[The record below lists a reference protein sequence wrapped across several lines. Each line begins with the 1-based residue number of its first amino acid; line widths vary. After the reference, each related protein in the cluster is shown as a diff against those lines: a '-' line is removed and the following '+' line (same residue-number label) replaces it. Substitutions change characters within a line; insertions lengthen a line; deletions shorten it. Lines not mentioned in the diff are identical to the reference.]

1 MSNSKFTFL
10 VWALAFAGMIAQ
22 QFSFAQPSNEGNIG
36 RKWLDVNYAGDTLT
50 GHRLDIF
57 LPAEGEGPYPVV
69 VAIAGSAF
77 FSDNSK
83 GRAFGIGKPLLEYGF
98 AVVATNHRSSRKSIF
113 PAQINDIKGVVRF
126 LRANASKYSLDTSF
140 IGITGNSSGGH
151 LSAMM
156 GTSGGVGQYSAGDK
170 TRSIE
175 GAVGGN
181 AGESSRVDA
190 VVDWYGPTAFQK
202 MDSCGST
209 MAHDAPD
216 SPESVLVGGPIQEND
231 DLCALAG
238 PITYVDQN
246 DPPFLIIHG
255 DADPLVPHCQS
266 VLLYEALKRAG
277 VESEMITVPGG
288 GHGGAWEEGY
298 KEKMVSFFVKARDK
312 KRAALK
318 PKGLELPPL
327 FSDHAVLQQNTKAA
341 VWGKAAP
348 NTEITI
354 SGSWGEAATA
364 LSDSEGNWQAAIQT
378 PEAGGPYQVAISSQ
392 EEKIVIDD
400 VLIGEVWLCSGQ
412 SNMEM
417 PLHGFLPNEPVE
429 GSKEAIQSAHY
440 PEVRMFTVRRNYAA
454 APRQDL
460 EGEWAVCSPETAGT
474 FSATAFFFGR
484 KLHEAL
490 GIPIGLIHSS
500 WGGTPAEAWAP
511 SDFLETMPDFKG
523 IGDQMGPL
531 QAEQERLDSWLKEKE
546 VVEAGP
552 SSDEQRFKGLDF
564 GDAALATAGH
574 NDEGWPEMNLPGF
587 WEQAGMTEFDGVI
600 WYRRKISIPDGWK
613 AKEMVLELSPID
625 DMDRAFING
634 KLVGATEEPGFWQAR
649 RAYVFSGEILRP
661 GENTIA
667 VRVVDTGGG
676 GGFHGDAAD
685 MRICPKGEE
694 SEAIALAGEW
704 KYLPVAEYRWN
715 KFFLLGTTAGEY
727 SRRPEQS
734 RPFGSNTPAALYN
747 GMIAPLVPYAIKGAI
762 WYQGESNV
770 GRAEQYKALFPT
782 MIRAWRGKWRREFPF
797 YFVQIAPYPYSG
809 EENTESAELR
819 FAQNQT
825 LSLPKTGQAVTLDI
839 GSMATI
845 HPPNKK
851 DVGERLALWARAK
864 DYEQKGLS
872 YSGPVCRSARRE
884 GEAVILDF
892 DPGAERLAAGPGGL
906 KEFEFVFEDGAVA
919 EAEANIQGNK
929 VVLPL
934 KPGKA
939 PRAVRYAWKNGSAAS
954 LFNSAGLP
962 ASTFYFPVE

>member
-1 MSNSKFTFL
+1 MRNSKFTFL
-10 VWALAFAGMIAQ
+10 AWALAFAGMITQ
-22 QFSFAQPSNEGNIG
+22 QVSFAQPSRVDNIG
-36 RKWLDVNYAGDTLT
+36 RKWLGLNYAGDTLT

-83 GRAFGIGKPLLEYGF
+83 GRAFGIGEPLLEHGF
-98 AVVATNHRSSRKSIF
+98 AVVAANHRSSRKSIF

-170 TRSIE
+170 TLSIE

-190 VVDWYGPTAFQK
+190 VVDWYGPTTFQK
-202 MDSCGST
+202 MDPCGST
-209 MAHDAPD
+209 MVHDAPD
-216 SPESVLVGGPIQEND
+216 SPESVLVGGPIQENG
-231 DLCALAG
+231 DLCALAD

-298 KEKMVSFFVKARDK
+298 KEKMVSFFVTARDK
-312 KRAALK
+312 KRAASK
-318 PKGLELPPL
+318 PQGLELPPL
-327 FSDHAVLQQNTKAA
+327 FSGHIVLQQMTAA
-341 VWGKAAP
+341 AIWGKAEP
-348 NTEITI
+348 NAEVTI
-354 SGSWGEAATA
+354 SGSWGNEAKTI
-364 LSDSEGNWQAAIQT
+364 SDSEGNWQAAIQA
-378 PEAGGPYQVAISSQ
+378 PEAGGPYQLAISSR
-392 EEKIVIDD
+392 EEKIVLDD

-417 PLHGFLPNEPVE
+417 PLQGFLPNEPVE
-429 GSKEAIQSAHY
+429 GSEAAIQSARY
-440 PEVRMFTVRRNYAA
+440 PEIRMFTVQRNYAA
-454 APRQDL
+454 SPQKDL
-460 EGEWAVCSPETAGT
+460 EGEWVVCSPETAGG

-484 KLHEAL
+484 KLHETL

-500 WGGTPAEAWAP
+500 WGGTPAEAWTP
-511 SDFLETMPDFKG
+511 SGFLETLPDFKG
-523 IGDQMGPL
+523 IGDQIGSL
-531 QAEQERLDSWLKEKE
+531 QEEQEKLDAWLKEKA

-552 SSDEQRFKGLDF
+552 ALGEQRFKGLEF
-564 GDAALATAGH
+564 GDAALATAAYE
-574 NDEGWPEMNLPGF
+574 DDDWPKMSLPGF
-587 WEQAGMTEFDGVI
+587 WEQAGMKEFDGVI
-600 WYRRKISIPDGWK
+600 WFRKKIGIPEGWK

-625 DMDRAFING
+625 DMDRAYVNG
-634 KLVGATEEPGFWQAR
+634 RLVGATEAPGFWQAR
-649 RAYVFSGEILRP
+649 RSYAFSGEVFRS

-667 VRVVDTGGG
+667 VRVMDTGGG

-685 MRICPKGEE
+685 MRIFPKGEE
-694 SEAIALAGEW
+694 SKAIALAGEW
-704 KYLPVAEYRWN
+704 KYLPVAECRGN
-715 KFFLLGTTAGEY
+715 KFFLLGTSAEEY
-727 SRRPEQS
+727 SRRPELS
-734 RPFGSNTPAALYN
+734 RPFGSNTPAVLYN
-747 GMIAPLVPYAIKGAI
+747 GMIAPLVPYSIKGAI

-770 GRAEQYKALFPT
+770 GRAEQYKTLFPA
-782 MIRAWRGKWRREFPF
+782 MIRSWRDRWRQEFPF

-809 EENTESAELR
+809 AENTESAELR
-819 FAQNQT
+819 FAQDQA
-825 LSLPKTGQAVTLDI
+825 LKLPKTGQAVTLDI
-839 GSMATI
+839 GSLSTI

-851 DVGERLALWARAK
+851 DVGERLARWALAK
-864 DYEQKGLS
+864 DYGQKGLS

-884 GEAVILDF
+884 GAAVVLDF
-892 DPGAERLAAGPGGL
+892 DPGAEGLAAGTEGL
-906 KEFEFVFEDGAVA
+906 KGFEFVFEDGSAA
-919 EAEANIQGNK
+919 PAKASIQGNK

-934 KPGKA
+934 RPGQE
-939 PRAVRYAWKNGSAAS
+939 PGAVRYAWKNGSAAS

-962 ASTFYFPVE
+962 ASTFYIPVE